1 MLGHAMKTEDISQR
15 VEIILERMIKKSGLS
30 QNRFAEEIL
39 GIKSVNITRARQS
52 KKIPESWFDTV
63 EKKLGLTKEELCQP
77 PQRIRKSFSVELPPV
92 PLDESLPAPLP
103 AGQKEATVEQDEPS
117 LDQMVHMT
125 TAVLGSNTVYRAAL
139 ASNIRAFYK
148 AVTGE
153 EEMEYLRGQVERM
166 SQDIAEMKELM
177 QAMANHHPPE
187 KKQAG
192 NDH

>member
-1 MLGHAMKTEDISQR
+1 
-15 VEIILERMIKKSGLS
+15 MIEKSRLS
-30 QNRFAEEIL
+30 QTKFATEIL
-39 GIKSVNITRARQS
+39 GIKGVNISNARQTG
-52 KKIPESWFDTV
+52 KIPDRWFNIV

-77 PQRIRKSFSVELPPV
+77 PQRIRKSFIIEQPPV
-92 PLDESLPAPLP
+92 PPDAPLP
-103 AGQKEATVEQDEPS
+103 AGQKEATGEQDEPS